1 MANVNSVSTT
11 CQWLSDNSSIED
23 VELSDLYISE
33 ELERIFTWVVYG
45 VLCQLIGIFGIVTNV
60 INIICFI
67 KQDFKSTVNINLL
80 GKKIMA
86 LFSLEVLNMWLF
98 VDYQVMNAVLS
109 EIIWLETLNFLW
121 YCDISYRLVVY
132 NL

>member
-86 LFSLEVLNMWLF
+86 LFSLEVLNM
-98 VDYQVMNAVLS
+98 
-109 EIIWLETLNFLW
+109 
-121 YCDISYRLVVY
+121 
-132 NL
+132 